1 MHSGRKGLNDLVV
14 KSIQKVKNVLW
25 LILVANLAVAAVK
38 IIAGQ
43 LIQSASLTA
52 DGFHSLTD
60 GVSNVVG
67 LIGIWFAAQPIDD
80 NHPYGH
86 RKYEFLTGLF
96 IGFMLLLIAGIVLYE
111 AAAKFTDPTVPEV
124 SFISLIALVATL
136 IVNIFVCVYEHQQGK
151 KLGSSILIAD
161 SLHTRSDV
169 YVSISVLLTLLG
181 IKYGLPPI
189 IDPVASLIVAGFI
202 IKAAIEI
209 IRSTSEVL
217 VDSAV
222 ADSDVIRDITL
233 CFSEVRGVHDI
244 RSRGT
249 DQELYIDMHV
259 LIDPEMGIAES
270 HQLSHAVE
278 QKICQE
284 LNVRARVMIHMEPYE
299 GLTSTTAK
307 LSV

>member
-1 MHSGRKGLNDLVV
+1 MVA
-14 KSIQKVKNVLW
+14 KSMQKVKNVLW
-25 LILVANLAVAAVK
+25 LLLVANLTVAAVK

-67 LIGIWFAAQPIDD
+67 LIGIWFAAQPIDE

-111 AAAKFTDPTVPEV
+111 AGSKFFNPTIPAV
-124 SFISLIALVATL
+124 SLSSLVALVATL
-136 IVNIFVCVYEHQQGK
+136 CVNIFVCLYEYRQGK
-151 KLGSSILIAD
+151 YLNSSILIAD

-169 YVSISVLLTLLG
+169 YVSISVLFTLLG

-189 IDPVASLIVAGFI
+189 IDPIASLIVAGFI
-202 IKAAIEI
+202 IKAALGI

-217 VDSAV
+217 VDAAV
-222 ADSDVIRDITL
+222 ADSEVIRNIAL
-233 CFSEVRGVHDI
+233 CFEEVRGVHDI

-249 DQELYIDMHV
+249 DQDLYIDMHV
-259 LIDPEMGIAES
+259 LIDPDMGIAAS
-270 HQLSHAVE
+270 HELSHAVE

-299 GLTSTTAK
+299 PIDSATPK
-307 LSV
+307 LSI